1 METFD
6 HLEEMNEWAA
16 QVEARH
22 NFPDSGDDLDVGGF
36 PW

>member
-1 METFD
+1 MFGPD
-6 HLEEMNEWAA
+6 DEMNEWAA

-22 NFPDSGDDLDVGGF
+22 NFPVGGDDLNVGGF

>member
-1 METFD
+1 MFD
-6 HLEEMNEWAA
+6 PDDEMNEWAA

-22 NFPDSGDDLDVGGF
+22 NFPDSGDDLNAGGF

>member
-6 HLEEMNEWAA
+6 HLEEMDEWAA

-22 NFPDSGDDLDVGGF
+22 NFPDSGDDLNAGGF

>member
-6 HLEEMNEWAA
+6 HLEEINEWAA

-22 NFPDSGDDLDVGGF
+22 NFPDSGDDLNAGGF

>member
-6 HLEEMNEWAA
+6 YREEMDDWVA

-22 NFPDSGDDLDVGGF
+22 NFPDSGDGLNTGGF